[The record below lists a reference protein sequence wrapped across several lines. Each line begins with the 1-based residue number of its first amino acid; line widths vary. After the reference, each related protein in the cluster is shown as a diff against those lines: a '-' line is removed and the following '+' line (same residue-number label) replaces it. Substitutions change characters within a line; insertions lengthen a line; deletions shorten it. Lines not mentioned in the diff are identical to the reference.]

1 MSFSDNSNKNI
12 LYRRGDFT
20 KDARNITKLWHD
32 VYQETHASLIPQ
44 ELLKHRTMDAFRIRV
59 ENPKFIKETIVATKT
74 VVNNDRE
81 RTECLVGFVTLRIE
95 SHEIYQLFV
104 AKEAR
109 GLGVAKILLEKAEED
124 FKASENK
131 RNCHDNFVSLSTGER
146 DKKHLTI
153 HLHASVGNFAA
164 KHFYEKHGWKTI
176 KQEIFQTEIVIDE
189 TEKERQ
195 VESGKT
201 FHRIEYF
208 PVHCYRLEKILE
220 LG

>member
-124 FKASENK
+124 FKTSE
-131 RNCHDNFVSLSTGER
+131 
-146 DKKHLTI
+146 
-153 HLHASVGNFAA
+153 
-164 KHFYEKHGWKTI
+164 
-176 KQEIFQTEIVIDE
+176 
-189 TEKERQ
+189 
-195 VESGKT
+195 
-201 FHRIEYF
+201 
-208 PVHCYRLEKILE
+208 
-220 LG
+220 